1 MLENNKQDFTKKVI
15 DFLVDDLFLLWRI
28 NPTRE
33 LNEYWDNFIRK
44 NPQLENQFRQAITEI
59 DQIRSKSHSLSQAQ
73 LQVKEKIE
81 HRLLSYKN
89 RKKRIV
95 YYVSAAAAIA
105 LLLIISTLF
114 ILNQSDYRTEKIMVL
129 GNTVQ
134 DNEIQLFTGDEVVNL
149 NNNSTLNMSESGNSV
164 IIQDSM
170 SQKKIKLQDHT
181 INKLIIPYGKRSSL
195 ILADGSKV
203 WLNSGTEIE
212 FPSVFASKTR
222 EIKVRGEIYIE
233 VAKRKEP
240 FIVHTFNSQ
249 IQVFGTSFNVSAYE
263 DEERESVVLVEGS
276 IQVKSNANN
285 ASLILSPGQMAEIS
299 AGNIKSKEVN
309 VSEYIGWKDGFMQFN
324 KVPLDEVLRKVGRY
338 YNVEFKYSEEID
350 LLGKT
355 CSGKLFLS
363 ENIDD
368 VLQSFTNIT
377 LLNYEKQS
385 DHIIYIKKEM

>member
-81 HRLLSYKN
+81 YRLLSYKN

-170 SQKKIKLQDHT
+170 SQKEIKLQDHT

-222 EIKVRGEIYIE
+222 EIKVKGEIYIE
-233 VAKRKEP
+233 VSKRKEP

-299 AGNIKSKEVN
+299 AGNIKSKEVD

-338 YNVEFKYSEEID
+338 YNVEFRYNEEID

-377 LLNYEKQS
+377 LLNYKKQS

>member
-222 EIKVRGEIYIE
+222 EIKVKGEIYIE
-233 VAKRKEP
+233 VSKRKEP

-299 AGNIKSKEVN
+299 AGNIKSKEVD